1 MACVAVIS
9 TLAVAGWVFTLP
21 ILASL
26 RPDYIPM
33 APATALLFLGL
44 CLAWMIR
51 SVFPARQTLRKF
63 VQAGLLGL
71 LLIVI
76 LLALRYLT
84 GSGPDLEKLL
94 YPNPPLFDQFISARM
109 SPLAALGFF
118 LAIPAMLL
126 MNAGTPGML
135 KVQVAVALSLILF
148 ILSGIMCLGYL
159 YGAPLFYGG
168 TLTPVAI
175 TTAYSFWFFSLGLL
189 MMAGPTCWPLRV
201 FAGDSL
207 KARLMRTFIPATL
220 FIVVLQG
227 LLSSV
232 AGPLTI
238 GPAIKVGIAVF
249 VACLVVIL
257 TVSVMAN
264 ALSVDFERGRQAE
277 LALKQSEFMFRAL
290 FESSP
295 DSVML
300 IDPVDSNVSWP
311 IIDCNKAG
319 CLMNGYRRD
328 ELIGHS
334 IDILNLTE
342 GTPAERSAYLKKLR
356 AVGNLQLET
365 FHRNKN
371 GTIFPIEVSTT
382 LIQVGGREL
391 VMGIDRDITARK
403 QAEETLSKTEQIY
416 RQAITHA
423 GGVPYQR
430 YYANEAYVF
439 LGEGFESLTGYSP
452 AEMTGAFF
460 ATRLRQFEAF
470 DDHADLSHEKYVQ
483 LARQGGVD
491 EWREDF
497 LFERKDGTL
506 VWLADHSVQIR
517 DAAGKVTGSL
527 GILMDISE
535 RKQAEAARRQSEAEL
550 RALFASMQDVVLVID
565 RLGRYREIAP
575 TNPGLLVRAPKELL
589 GKTLQEVFRPEQA
602 QIFLDVNHQVLE
614 SGQTAQIEYDLL
626 IGGQSIW
633 FQASISPMTEDST
646 LWVAHDI
653 TRRKHMEQEIRNLS
667 LTDELTGLHNRRG
680 FTLLAEQ
687 ELRLARR
694 FKRGLLLLFG
704 DLDHLK
710 AINDTWGHAQGDL
723 ALVEMAAVLKET
735 FREAD
740 IPARFGG
747 DEFVVLAVDV
757 ALESAD
763 TLTKRLQSVLER
775 HNQSCSRSWQ
785 LSISLG
791 IASYDSAAPC
801 TLTELISQADALMY
815 TQKQTRQGRV

>member
-1 MACVAVIS
+1 MG
-9 TLAVAGWVFTLP
+9 L
-21 ILASL
+21 SL
-26 RPDYIPM
+26 M
-33 APATALLFLGL
+33 
-44 CLAWMIR
+44 
-51 SVFPARQTLRKF
+51 
-63 VQAGLLGL
+63 
-71 LLIVI
+71 VI
-76 LLALRYLT
+76 LLALRYFAEARF
-84 GSGPDLEKLL
+84 DLDKLL
-94 YPNPPLFDQFISARM
+94 YSNPSLYDRISTARM
-109 SPLAALGFF
+109 SPLTALGFF
-118 LAIPAMLL
+118 LAIPAFLL
-126 MNAGTPGML
+126 LNGGTPGLRAL
-135 KVQVAVALSLILF
+135 KTSAALSLALF
-148 ILSGIMCLGYL
+148 LLSSLLCLGYL
-159 YGAPLFYGG
+159 FGVPPFYGG
-168 TLTPVAI
+168 ALIPVSI
-175 TTAYSFWFFSLGLL
+175 TTAYSFWFLSLGLL
-189 MMAGPTCWPLRV
+189 VMAGPTCWPLRV
-201 FAGDSL
+201 FAGQSL
-207 KARLMRTFIPATL
+207 RARLMRTFLPATV
-220 FIVVLQG
+220 FIVILQG

-232 AGPLTI
+232 ADPLNV
-238 GPAIKVGIAVF
+238 GPAVKVGIAVF
-249 VACLVVIL
+249 IACLVVIF
-257 TVSVMAN
+257 TVSMIAN

-277 LALKQSEFMFRAL
+277 LALKQSELMFRAL

-300 IDPVDSNVSWP
+300 IDPADSNVSWP
-311 IIDCNKAG
+311 IIDCNVTC

-334 IDILNLTE
+334 VDILNITN
-342 GTPAERSAYLKKLR
+342 GTPAERNAYLINLR
-356 AVGNLQLET
+356 EAGNFILET
-365 FHRNKN
+365 FHRHKN

-430 YYANEAYVF
+430 DYANEGYIF

-452 AEMTGAFF
+452 AEMTGALF
-460 ATRLRQFEAF
+460 ATRLRQVEAF
-470 DDHADLSHEKYVQ
+470 DDHADMSHEQYVQ

-491 EWREDF
+491 EWREDYQ
-497 LFERKDGTL
+497 FERKDGTL

-517 DAAGKVTGSL
+517 DAVGKVTGSL
-527 GILMDISE
+527 GILIDISE
-535 RKQAEAARRQSEAEL
+535 RKQTEAARRRSEAKL

-565 RLGRYREIAP
+565 RLGLYREIAP
-575 TNPGLLVRAPKELL
+575 TNPGMLVKAPEELL
-589 GKTLQEVFRPEQA
+589 GKTLQDVFRPEQA
-602 QIFLDVNHQVLE
+602 QSFLDVIRQVLE
-614 SGQTAQIEYDLL
+614 TRQTAQIEYDLL
-626 IGGQSIW
+626 IRGQSMW

-653 TRRKHMEQEIRNLS
+653 TRRKHMEQEIRSLS
-667 LTDELTGLHNRRG
+667 LTDELTGLYNRRG

-710 AINDTWGHAQGDL
+710 AINDIWGHAQGDL

-747 DEFVVLAVDV
+747 DEFAVLGVDV
-757 ALESAD
+757 ALESAA
-763 TLTKRLQSVLER
+763 TLAKRLQSALER
-775 HNQSCSRSWQ
+775 HNQSCGHPWQ

-801 TLTELISQADALMY
+801 TLSELISKADALMY
-815 TQKQTRQGRV
+815 TQKQTRQGRG